1 MTTTLDALRT
11 PALVLDRAVV
21 ARNTQ
26 AMTEK
31 FRRHRVRLRPHMKT
45 AKTAPV
51 ARLATEG
58 NFGGIT
64 VSTLAEAAYFLAEGY
79 TDITYAVGIVPS
91 KLDAVAD
98 LQRNGAAIN
107 LITDDVSVAR
117 AIGEAGRR
125 RGVTFNVLIEVD
137 TGQHRTGIDPE
148 APALLAIGRALHEG
162 EGTHLAGVL
171 THAGQVYHCA
181 SADDVRNA
189 AEEERRGITRAA
201 ERLTAAGLPC
211 EAISA
216 GSTPAAVLAENFDG
230 ITEFR
235 PGNYTLF
242 DLTQME
248 LGACAVSDIAVSV
261 LSTVIG
267 HMPAHGRIAIDAGF
281 MALSKDLSVS
291 EFRGDVGF
299 GWVMDEEGR
308 LLDGLRVFDVNQ
320 EHGLINIP
328 DATYYDRL
336 AIGSRVRILPNHS
349 CATAAMFDAFH
360 VVAGGTEIAETWP
373 RCAGW

>member
-1 MTTTLDALRT
+1 M
-11 PALVLDRAVV
+11 
-21 ARNTQ
+21 
-26 AMTEK
+26 
-31 FRRHRVRLRPHMKT
+31 
-45 AKTAPV
+45 
-51 ARLATEG
+51 
-58 NFGGIT
+58 
-64 VSTLAEAAYFLAEGY
+64 
-79 TDITYAVGIVPS
+79 
-91 KLDAVAD
+91 
-98 LQRNGAAIN
+98 
-107 LITDDVSVAR
+107 
-117 AIGEAGRR
+117 
-125 RGVTFNVLIEVD
+125 LIEVD